1 MGAAMAYSQNARS
14 YIFSSPLGEDLML
27 QRFHG
32 KEAMSQL
39 FCFTLDLVSEREDI
53 DAGRMLGE
61 KAALRI
67 EDGDTERHWSGR
79 VSAFSRTGQISRFT
93 TYRCEIVP
101 ELWFLL
107 HHEDTRHFQEK
118 GVPDIIDQIFG
129 EFGYSDYTTKL
140 SGEHQPLVYCT
151 QFQES
156 TADFLA
162 RIMERDGLHYYTK
175 YRDTAAELVITDNPD
190 SYDRLDNPVVRYHYD
205 DAVQEE
211 DCISSLE
218 RRHGM
223 RTGRIVLRDFNFER
237 PHNNLEVSM
246 DTLVR
251 KGDNSPY
258 ERFVYAP
265 GYTERQEGER
275 LARLM
280 MEAEEARH
288 EVLYGT
294 SNVRELAAGYLF
306 ELENHPVDDLNT
318 EYLILSVE
326 HEGSNN
332 IDESGGGTTY
342 RNRFSVLPHA
352 VPYRSPLDTRKKR
365 VFGPQTAFVVGPKN
379 EEIHTDKHGRVK
391 IQFHWDRRG
400 KYDERSSCWARVSQT
415 WAGNGWG
422 TFFLPRVG
430 QEVVVQFL
438 EGDPDRPI
446 VTGCVYNGINLPP
459 YELPE
464 HQTRSTIKTWSS
476 PGGGGA
482 NELRFEDRKDQEEI
496 LVHAQ
501 RDLNIKVEETSAEHA
516 KTKSLRVDGDCS
528 VSVGHQ
534 HTTMAA
540 NDLSFDSQTR
550 TFGSAKDLFLTFSA
564 NQLTQASVGDMYLAT
579 DSILIL
585 EAKFGMALQVGPSSI
600 LLTPSGVEIDG
611 PMVKINCNAPGMSAD
626 YEGPSPV
633 DNALNFSFPLQG
645 ETTENPVA
653 DPTAQSQAAEHD
665 LDPVARLESD
675 PGGQVAARATTGGP
689 APSGA
694 ASPQAQALYAASQSG
709 QPFVEA

>member
-1 MGAAMAYSQNARS
+1 MSTYTQHSRA
-14 YIFSSPLGEDLML
+14 YIFSSPLGEDLIL

-32 KEAMSQL
+32 KEAISQL
-39 FCFTLDLVSEREDI
+39 FCFTLDLVSERDDI

-79 VSAFSRTGQISRFT
+79 VSAFARTGQTTRFT

-118 GVPDIIDQIFG
+118 SVPGIIDQIFE
-129 EFGYSDYTTKL
+129 EFGYSDYRTKL
-140 SGEHQPLVYCT
+140 SNEHMPHVYCT
-151 QFQES
+151 QFQEN
-156 TADFLA
+156 TAEFLA
-162 RIMERDGLHYYTK
+162 RIMECDGLHYYTQ
-175 YRDTAAELVITDNPD
+175 YNDTGSELIITDNPD
-190 SYDRLDNPVVRYHYD
+190 SYDWLAQPAIRYHYD
-205 DAVQEE
+205 DALQEE

-223 RTGRIVLRDFNFER
+223 RTGRIVLRDFDFER
-237 PHNNLEVSM
+237 PHTNLEVSI

-265 GYTERQEGER
+265 GYTERPAGER

-288 EVLYGT
+288 EVLHGA
-294 SNVRELAAGYLF
+294 SNVRALTAGYLF
-306 ELENHPVDDLNT
+306 ELQDHPIDALNT

-332 IDESGGGTTY
+332 IEQNGGGATY
-342 RNRFSVLPHA
+342 QNRFSVLPHS
-352 VPYRSPLDTRKKR
+352 VPYRTPLDTHKKR
-365 VFGPQTAFVVGPKN
+365 VFGPQTAFVVGPKG
-379 EEIHTDKHGRVK
+379 EEIHTDQHGRVK

-400 KYDERSSCWARVSQT
+400 KYDERSSCWARVSQA

-446 VTGCVYNGINLPP
+446 VTGCVYNGINVPP

-464 HQTRSTIKTWSS
+464 HQTRSTIKTWST

-482 NELRFEDRKDQEEI
+482 NELRFEDRKDKEEI
-496 LVHAQ
+496 LLHAQ
-501 RDLNIKVEETSAEHA
+501 RDLNIKVEQTSAEHA
-516 KTKSLRVDGDCS
+516 ATKSVRVGGDFTTF
-528 VSVGHQ
+528 VGQNH
-534 HTTMAA
+534 HTLVDK
-540 NDLSFDSQTR
+540 DLEYSSKR
-550 TFGSAKDLFLTFSA
+550 AMGHALDLFLST
-564 NQLTQASVGDMYLAT
+564 ASVNMVQTAGNEMVLASRLGIT
-579 DSILIL
+579 LDASASILL
-585 EAKFGMALQVGPSSI
+585 KVGPSIISMSPGGI
-600 LLTPSGVEIDG
+600 EING
-611 PMVKINCNAPGMSAD
+611 PMVRINCGANAVSPDESDMDPIARALDIAFELDGYTTANPAAGQAPGQHTL
-626 YEGPSPV
+626 E
-633 DNALNFSFPLQG
+633 Q
-645 ETTENPVA
+645 T
-653 DPTAQSQAAEHD
+653 
-665 LDPVARLESD
+665 LDPVSRLEND
-675 PGGQVAARATTGGP
+675 PSGQVADRAGQTSTSSL
-689 APSGA
+689 ANLKAQVLRA
-694 ASPQAQALYAASQSG
+694 ASESG
-709 QPFVEA
+709 QPFVEP